1 MAETTIT
8 KILII
13 NLFFQLKKTNPKKN
27 FKTIFHN
34 SRDSRKEVRR
44 HLFGILYQWR
54 GSREFRKFKKK
65 NHSHVTLEEILNF
78 VENRAIGSG
87 EGLMF
92 IYFNFP

>member
-13 NLFFQLKKTNPKKN
+13 NLLFQFKKNPKKN
-27 FKTIFHN
+27 FKTTSHN

-54 GSREFRKFKKK
+54 WSREFRKLKK
-65 NHSHVTLEEILNF
+65 NSLLCDFGRDPKFCGEQG
-78 VENRAIGSG
+78 NR
-87 EGLMF
+87 EW
-92 IYFNFP
+92 

>member
-13 NLFFQLKKTNPKKN
+13 NLLFQFKKNPKKN
-27 FKTIFHN
+27 FKTTSHN

-54 GSREFRKFKKK
+54 WSREFRKLKK
-65 NHSHVTLEEILNF
+65 NHCYVTLEEILNF
-78 VENRAIGSG
+78 VENRGIGSG